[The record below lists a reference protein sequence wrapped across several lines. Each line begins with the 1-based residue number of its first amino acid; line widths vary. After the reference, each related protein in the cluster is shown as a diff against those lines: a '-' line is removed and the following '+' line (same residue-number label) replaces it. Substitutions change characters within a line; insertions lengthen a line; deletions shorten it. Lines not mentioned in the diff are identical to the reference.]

1 MRLLTF
7 SSSLVTRS
15 NPTNLKPIDQL
26 MYLFKLKQVIKV
38 NMSRE
43 YIAILLRDER
53 LLTKF
58 AWLQNE
64 TKPGGDIPCLYRKQD
79 EHFQNRNGWTNINQT
94 LIVPGVLRGDNYD
107 LNLEILFGL
116 LSSKNHLWPAN
127 RKAKFKHINWS
138 NDNSSQYY
146 WLRSICQFLF

>member
-1 MRLLTF
+1 
-7 SSSLVTRS
+7 
-15 NPTNLKPIDQL
+15 

-64 TKPGGDIPCLYRKQD
+64 TKLGVIFLVYIENKMNIFKTGMD
-79 EHFQNRNGWTNINQT
+79 EQ
-94 LIVPGVLRGDNYD
+94 
-107 LNLEILFGL
+107 ILTRL
-116 LSSKNHLWPAN
+116 
-127 RKAKFKHINWS
+127 
-138 NDNSSQYY
+138 
-146 WLRSICQFLF
+146 

>member
-1 MRLLTF
+1 
-7 SSSLVTRS
+7 
-15 NPTNLKPIDQL
+15 

-64 TKPGGDIPCLYRKQD
+64 TKPGDDIPCLYRKQD
-79 EHFQNRNGWTNINQT
+79 EHFQNRNGLTNINQT
-94 LIVPGVLRGDNYD
+94 LIVPGVLRRDNYD

-116 LSSKNHLWPAN
+116 LSSKKSPLT
-127 RKAKFKHINWS
+127 S
-138 NDNSSQYY
+138 
-146 WLRSICQFLF
+146 